1 MFEQGAQYHHT
12 DDGDG
17 DAGGVAPVEQLRRG
31 VPVGLVLRGA
41 EVGDDERDSHGG
53 CRNQP
58 DDRQRKQ
65 YDQAS
70 AVASRA
76 ILLLVEIHQKATLG
90 AAWISALSSNSSRL
104 ASLPWPNMPAS
115 NTGGKLWR

>member
-1 MFEQGAQYHHT
+1 MFEQGAQRNHAEHN
-12 DDGDG
+12 DG
-17 DAGGVAPVEQLRRG
+17 DAGRVAPIEQLRRG
-31 VPVGLVLRGA
+31 IAGGLVLRGA
-41 EVGDDERDSHGG
+41 EVGDDERDGHGG
-53 CRNQP
+53 GCDQP

-76 ILLLVEIHQKATLG
+76 ILLLVEVHQNATLG

-104 ASLPWPNMPAS
+104 ASLP
-115 NTGGKLWR
+115 